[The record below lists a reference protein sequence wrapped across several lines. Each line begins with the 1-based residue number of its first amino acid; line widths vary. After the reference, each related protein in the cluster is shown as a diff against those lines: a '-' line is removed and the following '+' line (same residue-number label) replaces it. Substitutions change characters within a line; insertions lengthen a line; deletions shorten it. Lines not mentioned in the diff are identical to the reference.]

1 MIKYIIVAIL
11 MALWAYLLHVLKKT
25 KLSFWHFVV
34 GSAGLFVFLMFVVMP
49 VVTVPLSRTVA
60 AVSGVIGRLL
70 GFYEAYY
77 KYSVIFI
84 DAGSESLTL
93 AIDFECSGVIEIFA
107 FLSLLTFFNV
117 YKTSEKMMVGAMGT
131 LYLLMANVIR
141 VTFICVIIHFFGG
154 SAYYVAHTYLG
165 RILFYA
171 LSVGLYFYVFTKEQ
185 IVRQK
190 VGGFSYDRDK

>member
-1 MIKYIIVAIL
+1 MIDEYEK
-11 MALWAYLLHVLKKT
+11 ALKAGEKEYKTRIAAGEYPYVPALDDICPENEVLT
-25 KLSFWHFVV
+25 QRQLGMMEIPLDLVV
-34 GSAGLFVFLMFVVMP
+34 GTKTRARQNSFAPGFMP
-49 VVTVPLSRTVA
+49 L
-60 AVSGVIGRLL
+60 IGSDSE
-70 GFYEAYY
+70 FAI
-77 KYSVIFI
+77 KW
-84 DAGSESLTL
+84 ESLYRSQISEGL
-93 AIDFECSGVIEIFA
+93 KEPVKVYEYLHRFYVQEGNKRVSVSR
-107 FLSLLTFFNV
+107 FLEMPTI
-117 YKTSEKMMVGAMGT
+117 
-131 LYLLMANVIR
+131 MANVIR